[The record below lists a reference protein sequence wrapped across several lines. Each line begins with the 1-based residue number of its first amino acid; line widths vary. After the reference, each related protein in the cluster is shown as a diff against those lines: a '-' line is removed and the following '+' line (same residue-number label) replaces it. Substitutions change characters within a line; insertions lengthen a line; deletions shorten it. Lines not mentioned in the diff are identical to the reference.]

1 MAIHPFLYFWSQ
13 HIFLSRFAR
22 DLLGQLVK
30 HILHLNGAEC
40 DRDGWC
46 TKRRELKYFNV
57 QHLSGSEVSRW
68 IFFVV
73 TRALLF
79 LEIFRRSTVG
89 WDSSH
94 KSAHQTLQ
102 KAVFDGVTLLLHV
115 LVHKSENLFSF
126 FQLLFALLQVECD
139 VNFSFRMFRVTI
151 EIVFQVQLICGHEN
165 ARDSIARTQ
174 ECRYFETPKFHMESK
189 HQTESERR
197 CVGVWDTNL
206 VNSRLD
212 YVFVVVQFKI
222 NNNVCL
228 RTALLLCKS
237 QIPSRHCKICFR
249 CILPV
254 IVLSKIAQFSRFSSL
269 QQIYWWK
276 MREKIFHP
284 SPDFALFTP
293 LF

>member
-1 MAIHPFLYFWSQ
+1 MRSRWMMYQKKRIE
-13 HIFLSRFAR
+13 IFQRATP
-22 DLLGQLVK
+22 LGP
-30 HILHLNGAEC
+30 
-40 DRDGWC
+40 
-46 TKRRELKYFNV
+46 
-57 QHLSGSEVSRW
+57 GSEVSRW

-126 FQLLFALLQVECD
+126 FRLLFALLQVECD
-139 VNFSFRMFRVTI
+139 VNFSFCVTI

-174 ECRYFETPKFHMESK
+174 ECRYFETLSFTQNLSTKP
-189 HQTESERR
+189 RVNGG

-222 NNNVCL
+222 NNIVCL
-228 RTALLLCKS
+228 RTALPLCKS
-237 QIPSRHCKICFR
+237 QIPTRH
-249 CILPV
+249 
-254 IVLSKIAQFSRFSSL
+254 
-269 QQIYWWK
+269 Y
-276 MREKIFHP
+276 EIFTSTLLTCHR
-284 SPDFALFTP
+284 SV
-293 LF
+293 

>member
-30 HILHLNGAEC
+30 HILHLNGTEC

-139 VNFSFRMFRVTI
+139 VNFSFLVFCVTI
-151 EIVFQVQLICGHEN
+151 EIVFQVQL
-165 ARDSIARTQ
+165 
-174 ECRYFETPKFHMESK
+174 
-189 HQTESERR
+189 
-197 CVGVWDTNL
+197 
-206 VNSRLD
+206 
-212 YVFVVVQFKI
+212 FVA
-222 NNNVCL
+222 
-228 RTALLLCKS
+228 T
-237 QIPSRHCKICFR
+237 
-249 CILPV
+249 
-254 IVLSKIAQFSRFSSL
+254 
-269 QQIYWWK
+269 K
-276 MREKIFHP
+276 MREIRSRELKNVDILKRQ
-284 SPDFALFTP
+284 SFTWNLNTKP
-293 LF
+293 RVNGAVWVFETQISLTRAWIMCL